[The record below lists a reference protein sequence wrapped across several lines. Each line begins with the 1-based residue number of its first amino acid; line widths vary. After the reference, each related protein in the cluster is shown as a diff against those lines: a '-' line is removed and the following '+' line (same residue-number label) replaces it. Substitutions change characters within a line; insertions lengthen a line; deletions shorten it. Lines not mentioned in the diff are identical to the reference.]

1 MFKKETILINPFW
14 CLFCFECLNF
24 SNTETIKCVLKKKQV
39 ENQTIIKC
47 EIRTIPQEKN
57 LSVRKYFNQFACMRD
72 SLVDSL
78 THKIETFQRQSL
90 KKGKWNKIIKS
101 WRRLSIVSG
110 CCAHAS
116 SIFQLL
122 SYNKQ
127 NFSEVSKFFFL
138 LYIS

>member
-1 MFKKETILINPFW
+1 M
-14 CLFCFECLNF
+14 
-24 SNTETIKCVLKKKQV
+24 LKKKQV

-90 KKGKWNKIIKS
+90 KKGK
-101 WRRLSIVSG
+101 
-110 CCAHAS
+110 
-116 SIFQLL
+116 
-122 SYNKQ
+122 
-127 NFSEVSKFFFL
+127 
-138 LYIS
+138 